1 MTGQPLCECR
11 FCGRDDLSPQGH
23 RSHETHCDENPNPG
37 VPYDQQQELGLLE
50 SQEGAEADPRP
61 NPDQSVSSEGS
72 GLPPVERL
80 SAANSSQGS
89 GQAVTDG
96 GSRKCPLCGCDDVL
110 DADDAKA
117 EYIDRTDAPN
127 PKAVLGYELADHA
140 CQEPACA
147 ALWGEKYDEPLPM
160 KAVVNA

>member
-23 RSHETHCDENPNPG
+23 GSHETHCDENPNPG
-37 VPYDQQQELGLLE
+37 VPYDQQKDLGLLE
-50 SQEGAEADPRP
+50 SQEGADTDPRP
-61 NPDQSVSSEGS
+61 NPDQSDSAEGS
-72 GLPPVERL
+72 AGLPPVERL
-80 SAANSSQGS
+80 AAVNSSS
-89 GQAVTDG
+89 EDVATDG
-96 GSRKCPLCGCDDVL
+96 GERVCPLCGSEGVM

-117 EYIDRTDAPN
+117 EYIDRTDRPN

-147 ALWGEKYDEPLPM
+147 ALWGEKYEEPLPM